1 MPQARWFDS
10 GLFVL
15 VLTKLTKKRKGG
27 NMPDE
32 RKYLVKI
39 FDSNLL
45 KSSDSINDD
54 HHHPSTLEQLK
65 YHYLFSSCEGERT
78 ITAAA

>member
-1 MPQARWFDS
+1 MPQARWVDS

-15 VLTKLTKKRKGG
+15 VLTKLRMKREKKKHRKGVVIWPG
-27 NMPDE
+27 E

-39 FDSNLL
+39 VDSNLL

-54 HHHPSTLEQLK
+54 RPPPHLNN
-65 YHYLFSSCEGERT
+65 
-78 ITAAA
+78 